1 MSLTTIRVSPARSPR
16 PRGATRLLCAGL
28 AGLLLSASVTL
39 AQTKAPADFP
49 LLETTIADVHAAFK
63 ARKLTARQLV
73 QMYLDRIEAYDLKGP
88 AIKCIVTVNPQAL
101 EEADRLDA
109 EFAKTGEFVGP
120 MHGIPVLVKDEI
132 DTAGMPTTQGT
143 VMFKDYR
150 PPLDAF
156 AVARLRTA
164 GAIMLAKTTLSEFAG
179 GDTYSALTGNSRNPY
194 ALDRTVGGSSGGSGG
209 ALAANFGTIAIGE
222 ETSSSLKRPAAWG
235 ALAGMRPTPGLISR
249 TGMWDG
255 HPVPTAQ
262 MGPMTRTVT
271 DLAKMMDIMVGYD
284 PEDPITALGVMH
296 TPKTYTAALD
306 KAALKGARIG
316 VLREPVGGGSRP
328 DSDDFKKVD
337 ALFQKALADLQ
348 AAGATLVDIVIP
360 DMKELMSKRGS
371 DPSRNE
377 EALRVYLAR
386 NPNSEF
392 KDRADINKHPAMPT
406 SFKAMQAAWRAAN
419 PGAGGGRGEFGGAG
433 YGGSGRGLGERGA
446 PDPARILEGQR
457 AREQLLQNMAKVMA
471 DARVTAIALKAVEH
485 QPTLIEDAT
494 TPPFRSNGGVVS
506 INTFMIHT
514 PIITVPM
521 GFTTDRI
528 PAGLAFLGLP
538 FSDAHL
544 ITLAYAY
551 EQATRHRRPPASTPP
566 LPSSALTMK

>member
-1 MSLTTIRVSPARSPR
+1 MTIVTSHVSSARVSR
-16 PRGATRLLCAGL
+16 PSAASRILRVGL
-28 AGLLLSASVTL
+28 ASLLLSTAVIF
-39 AQTKAPADFP
+39 AQTKSPADFQV
-49 LLETTIADVHAAFK
+49 LETTIADVHAAFQAK
-63 ARKLTARQLV
+63 KLTARQLT
-73 QMYLDRIEAYDLKGP
+73 QLYLDRIAAYDLKGP
-88 AIKCIVTVNPQAL
+88 AIKCIVNVSPTAL
-101 EEADRLDA
+101 ADADKLDA
-109 EFAKTGEFVGP
+109 AFAKTGQFVGP

-132 DTAGMPTTQGT
+132 DTIGLPTTQGT
-143 VMFKDYR
+143 VMFKDWI
-150 PPLDAF
+150 PTLDAF
-156 AVARLRTA
+156 AVAKLKAA
-164 GAIMLAKTTLSEFAG
+164 GAIILAKTTLSEFAG

-284 PEDPITALGVMH
+284 PEDPITAYGVQH
-296 TPKTYTAALD
+296 TPQTYTASLD

-316 VLREPVGGGSRP
+316 VLREPVGGNSRP
-328 DSDDFKKVD
+328 DSEDFKKVD

-348 AAGATLVDIVIP
+348 AAGATLVDLVIP
-360 DMKELMSKRGS
+360 DMKELMSKRGGDS
-371 DPSRNE
+371 SRNE
-377 EALRVYLAR
+377 EALRIYLAR
-386 NPNSEF
+386 NPNSPF
-392 KDRADINKHPAMPT
+392 KDRADINAHPANAT
-406 SFKAMQAAWRAAN
+406 SFKGMQSAWRAAN
-419 PGAGGGRGEFGGAG
+419 PTANSGRGQFGGAG
-433 YGGSGRGLGERGA
+433 YGGSGRGLGERAA

-457 AREQLLQNMAKVMA
+457 AREQLMMNMAKAMA

-485 QPTLIEDAT
+485 LPTLIAEAT
-494 TPPFRSNGGVVS
+494 TPPFKSNGGVVS

-521 GFTTDRI
+521 GFSTDGI

-538 FSDAHL
+538 FSDATL
-544 ITLAYAY
+544 IKFAYAY
-551 EQATRHRRPPASTPP
+551 EQATHHRKPPASTPA
-566 LPSSALTMK
+566 LPASATAD